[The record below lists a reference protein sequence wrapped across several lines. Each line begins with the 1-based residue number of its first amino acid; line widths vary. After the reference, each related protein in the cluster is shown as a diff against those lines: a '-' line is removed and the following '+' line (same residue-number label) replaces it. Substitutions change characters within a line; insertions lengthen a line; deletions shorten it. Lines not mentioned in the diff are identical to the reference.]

1 MSLKRLVLV
10 FGYSLFFSGLFA
22 QNSPDN
28 SFVKQ
33 EEILSSLLKS
43 IVKETSFSVKDSLNT
58 QFKKTFEQTLMM
70 NGSMDYPFDSLKSI
84 GKLTSNDKR
93 VRVFTWNLPQSAG
106 LNQYFGFIQV
116 RKNDGSIT
124 LHNLIDSRKNVKDPN
139 NERLNPENW
148 LGGLYYQIVDININ
162 SQTHYIL
169 LGFDFNNLFTSK
181 KIIEVLSFDSNENPV
196 FGLPVFN
203 IDNKMMLSRIVFEF
217 SARAVF
223 SLRYIA
229 EQQMIIFDH
238 LSPSKPEYLGDF
250 QFYGPD
256 SSFDGFKLENGKW
269 IYVRDLDLRNPRR
282 EKPKPVDAPVEIKEP
297 SFIYKPSAGKSL

>member
-1 MSLKRLVLV
+1 MRLIFVFTFSLI
-10 FGYSLFFSGLFA
+10 STGLFA

-28 SFVKQ
+28 SFAKQ
-33 EEILSSLLKS
+33 EEILSSLIKS
-43 IVKETSFSVKDSLNT
+43 IAKETSFSVKDSLNA
-58 QFKKTFEQTLMM
+58 QFKKAFEQTLLM

-84 GKLTSNDKR
+84 GKLTSNDKK
-93 VRVFTWNLPQSAG
+93 VRVITWNLPQSAG
-106 LNQYFGFIQV
+106 LHQYFGFIQV
-116 RKNDGSIT
+116 RKNDGSAT
-124 LHNLIDSRKNVKDPN
+124 LHTLTDSRKNVKDPN
-139 NERLNPENW
+139 NERLNPEKW
-148 LGGLYYQIVDININ
+148 LAGLYYQIADINVN

-181 KIIEVLSFDSNENPV
+181 KIIEVLSLDSNENPV

-203 IDNKMMLSRIVFEF
+203 VDNKMMLSRIVFEF

-223 SLRYIA
+223 TLRYIA

-238 LSPSKPEYLGDF
+238 LSPAKPEYLGDF

-269 IYVRDLDLRNPRR
+269 TYVRDLDLRNPRR
-282 EKPKPVDAPVEIKEP
+282 ERPKPVDAPVEIKEP

>member
-1 MSLKRLVLV
+1 MDLKRFACFLC
-10 FGYSLFFSGLFA
+10 FLFISFGLFA
-22 QNSPDN
+22 QNTPEN
-28 SFVKQ
+28 SLVKQ

-43 IVKETSFSVKDSLNT
+43 IAKETSFTVKDSLNA
-58 QFKKTFEQTLMM
+58 QFKKTFEQTLLI
-70 NGSMDYPFDSLKSI
+70 NGSMLYPFDSLKSI
-84 GKLTSNDKR
+84 GKLTSNDKK

-106 LNQYFGFIQV
+106 LHQYFGFIQV
-116 RKNDGSIT
+116 RKSDGSIAV
-124 LHNLIDSRKNVKDPN
+124 HSLIDNRKNVKDLN
-139 NERLNPENW
+139 NERLNPGKW
-148 LGGLYYQIVDININ
+148 LAGLYYQIAEINFN

-181 KIIEVLSFDSNENPV
+181 KIIEVLSLDGNENPV

-203 IDNKMMLSRIVFEF
+203 VDNKMMLSRIVFEF

-223 SLRYIA
+223 TLRYIA

-238 LSPSKPEYLGDF
+238 LSPAKPEYLGDF

-269 IYVRDLDLRNPRR
+269 VYVRDLDLRNPRR
-282 EKPKPVDAPVEIKEP
+282 ERPKPVDAPVEIKEP
-297 SFIYKPSAGKSL
+297 SFIYKPSAGKTL

>member
-1 MSLKRLVLV
+1 MDLKR
-10 FGYSLFFSGLFA
+10 FACFFCFLFISVGLFA
-22 QNSPDN
+22 QNSPAN
-28 SFVKQ
+28 SLAKQ

-43 IVKETSFSVKDSLNT
+43 IAKETSFTVKDSLNA
-58 QFKKTFEQTLMM
+58 QFKKTFEQTLLI
-70 NGSMDYPFDSLKSI
+70 NGSMLYPFDSLKSI
-84 GKLTSNDKR
+84 GKLTSNDKK

-106 LNQYFGFIQV
+106 LHQYYGYIQV
-116 RKNDGSIT
+116 KKSDGSIA
-124 LHNLIDSRKNVKDPN
+124 LHSLIDNRKNVKDLN
-139 NERLNPENW
+139 NERLNPEKW
-148 LGGLYYQIVDININ
+148 LAGLYYQIADINFN

-203 IDNKMMLSRIVFEF
+203 VDNKMMLSRIVFEF

-223 SLRYIA
+223 TLRYIA

-238 LSPSKPEYLGDF
+238 LSPAKPEYLGDF

-269 IYVRDLDLRNPRR
+269 VYVRDLDLRNPRR
-282 EKPKPVDAPVEIKEP
+282 ERPKPVDAPVEIKEP
-297 SFIYKPSAGKSL
+297 SFIYKPSAGKTL

>member
-22 QNSPDN
+22 QNTPEN
-28 SFVKQ
+28 SWAKQ

-43 IVKETSFSVKDSLNT
+43 IAKETSFTVKDSLNT
-58 QFKKTFEQTLMM
+58 QFKKTFEKTLLI
-70 NGSMDYPFDSLKSI
+70 NGSMDYHFDSLKSI
-84 GKLTSNDKR
+84 GKLTSNDKK

-106 LNQYFGFIQV
+106 LHQYFGFIQV
-116 RKNDGSIT
+116 KKSDGSIA
-124 LHNLIDSRKNVKDPN
+124 LHSLIDSRKNVKDLN
-139 NERLNPENW
+139 NDRLNPEKW
-148 LGGLYYQIVDININ
+148 LAGLYYQIADINFN

-181 KIIEVLSFDSNENPV
+181 KIIEVLSLDGNENPV

-203 IDNKMMLSRIVFEF
+203 VDNKMMLSRIVFEF

-223 SLRYIA
+223 TLRYNA
-229 EQQMIIFDH
+229 EQQMIIFDQ
-238 LSPSKPEYLGDF
+238 LSPAKPEYLGDF

-269 IYVRDLDLRNPRR
+269 VYVRDLDLRNPRR
-282 EKPKPVDAPVEIKEP
+282 ERPKPVDAPVEIKEP
-297 SFIYKPSAGKSL
+297 SFIYKPSARKTL

>member
-1 MSLKRLVLV
+1 MDLKRFTCFLC
-10 FGYSLFFSGLFA
+10 FSFISVGLFA

-28 SFVKQ
+28 SLVKQ

-58 QFKKTFEQTLMM
+58 QFKKTFEQTLLM
-70 NGSMDYPFDSLKSI
+70 NGSMNYPFDSLKSI

-106 LNQYFGFIQV
+106 LHQYFGFIQV
-116 RKNDGSIT
+116 RKNDGSIA
-124 LHNLIDSRKNVKDPN
+124 LHNLNDSRKNVKDPN
-139 NERLNPENW
+139 NERLNPEKW
-148 LGGLYYQIVDININ
+148 LAGLYYQIADININ

-169 LGFDFNNLFTSK
+169 FGFDFNNLFTSK

-223 SLRYIA
+223 TLRYIA

-238 LSPSKPEYLGDF
+238 LSPAKPEYLGDF

-282 EKPKPVDAPVEIKEP
+282 ERPKPVDAPVEIKEP
-297 SFIYKPSAGKSL
+297 SFIYKPSGGKSL